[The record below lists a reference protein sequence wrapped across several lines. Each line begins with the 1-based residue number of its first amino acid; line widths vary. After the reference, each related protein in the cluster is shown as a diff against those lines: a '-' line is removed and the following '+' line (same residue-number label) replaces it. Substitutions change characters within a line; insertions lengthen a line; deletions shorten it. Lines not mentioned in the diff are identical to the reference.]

1 MTNVKVSGLSYVI
14 YQTNDLALMQS
25 FLEDFGL
32 TVVKN
37 TGTKLYMKGLS
48 NDPFIHVAELS
59 DKNKYIGA
67 GFLVDTVD
75 QLKELAKQNSVEISK
90 SDYPGVDQVLRM
102 VMPDGFVIEV
112 IANPASNHSGNE
124 DFGNINTPYKK
135 HRKNRSVRVEPGR
148 KDVVRLGHFVLHVT
162 DHASS
167 VAWVNKN
174 LGLIPS
180 DFLAVPETET
190 IIGTFMRVD
199 KGAEYVDH
207 HCLFIVQA
215 NNVGAH
221 HCSFEMRGLDD
232 LMTAHD
238 FLISKN
244 YQLDCGVGRHMLG
257 SQIFDY
263 WKDPFGFRVEH
274 YIDGDV
280 VNNEYVP
287 EIFSGHADDTTQWGA
302 RPDPEFF
309 SA

>member
-1 MTNVKVSGLSYVI
+1 MTKVKVSGLSYVI
-14 YQTNDLALMQS
+14 YQTTDLSLMQS

-48 NDPFIHVAELS
+48 SDPFIYIAELAN
-59 DKNKYIGA
+59 KNCCIGA
-67 GFLVDTVD
+67 GFSVDTLE
-75 QLKELAKQNSVEISK
+75 QLEAFAIQNNEEITS
-90 SDYPGVDQVLRM
+90 SSYPGIKDLVRM

-112 IANPASNHSGNE
+112 FVNSSTNQSGYI
-124 DFGNINTPYKK
+124 DYGYINTPYQK
-135 HRKNRSVRVEPGR
+135 HRKNCSVRVIQGR
-148 KDVVRLGHFVLHVT
+148 KEVVRLGHFVLHVSN
-162 DHASS
+162 HAAS
-167 VAWVNKN
+167 VDWLNHK

-180 DFLAVPETET
+180 DYLAIPDTNQV
-190 IIGTFMRVD
+190 IGTFLRVD
-199 KGAEYVDH
+199 KGASYVDH
-207 HCLFIVQA
+207 HCLFIIQA
-215 NNVGAH
+215 ENVGTH

-232 LMTAHD
+232 LMAAHD
-238 FLISKN
+238 YLLEKK

-263 WKDPFGFRVEH
+263 WKDPFGLRVEH

-280 VNNEYVP
+280 VNNEYAP

-302 RPDPEFF
+302 KPDSEFF

>member
-1 MTNVKVSGLSYVI
+1 MKNIKVSGLSYVK
-14 YQTNDLALMQS
+14 YQTTNLTVMQS

-32 TVVKN
+32 TLVEN

-48 NDPFIHVAELS
+48 NDPFIHVAELAN
-59 DKNKYIGA
+59 KNKYIGA
-67 GFLVDTVD
+67 GFSVNSIDE
-75 QLKELAKQNSVEISK
+75 LKELAQKNNLEIIK
-90 SDYPGVDQVLRM
+90 SDYPGVDSLVSM
-102 VMPDGFVIEV
+102 VMPDGFLIEV
-112 IANPASNHSGNE
+112 IVKAPSSHSGNE
-124 DFGNINTPYKK
+124 DLGYINTPYQKN
-135 HRKNRSVRVEPGR
+135 RKNCSVRILPGR
-148 KDVVRLGHFVLHVT
+148 KDVVRLGHFVLHVSN
-162 DHASS
+162 HSAS
-167 VAWVNKN
+167 VEWLNKN
-174 LGLIPS
+174 LGLIPA
-180 DFLAVPETET
+180 DYLAVPDTNQ
-190 IIGTFMRVD
+190 IVGTFMRID
-199 KGAEYVDH
+199 KGSDYVDH
-207 HCLFIVQA
+207 HCLFVVQA
-215 NNVGAH
+215 KNIGTH

-232 LMTAHD
+232 LMAAHD
-238 FLISKN
+238 FLVSKN

>member
-1 MTNVKVSGLSYVI
+1 MTNVKVSRLSYVK
-14 YQTNDLALMQS
+14 YQTTDLAVMQS

-32 TVVKN
+32 NLVKN
-37 TGTKLYMKGLS
+37 TGNKLYMKGLS
-48 NDPFIHVAELS
+48 TDPFIHVAELANE
-59 DKNKYIGA
+59 NKFIGA
-67 GFLVDTVD
+67 GFSVDSMD
-75 QLKELAKQNSVEISK
+75 ELQKLAQKNNLEITP
-90 SDYPGVDQVLRM
+90 SDYPGVNQILSM

-112 IANPASNHSGNE
+112 IVNPSSKHFGDE
-124 DFGNINTPYKK
+124 DLGAINTPYKK
-135 HRKNRSVRVEPGR
+135 YRKNQSVRVSPGR
-148 KDVVRLGHFVLHVT
+148 KEVVRLGHFVLHVS
-162 DHASS
+162 DHATS
-167 VAWVNKN
+167 VDWLNKY

-180 DFLAVPETET
+180 DYLAIPETEQ
-190 IIGTFMRVD
+190 IVGTFMRID
-199 KGAEYVDH
+199 KGSEFVDH
-207 HCLFIVQA
+207 HSLFIVQA
-215 NNVGAH
+215 KNIGAH

-232 LMTAHD
+232 LMAAHD
-238 FLISKN
+238 FLVGKN

-280 VNNEYVP
+280 VNDEYVP